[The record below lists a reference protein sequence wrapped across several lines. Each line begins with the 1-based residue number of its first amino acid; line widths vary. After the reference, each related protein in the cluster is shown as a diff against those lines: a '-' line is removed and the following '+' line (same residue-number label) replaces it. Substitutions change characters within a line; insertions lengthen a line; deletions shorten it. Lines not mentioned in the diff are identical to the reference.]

1 MEGRKGGRSGSNR
14 MILIHSNV
22 IKLFKN
28 NTLTHST
35 VLQTEVVWMRAV
47 TVWMK
52 IFSKE
57 NRSYKIYWDIVSLNH
72 YSGAIRRVVNIN
84 LEYFF
89 NSYK

>member
-14 MILIHSNV
+14 MILIHSNI

-28 NTLTHST
+28 NTLTHCT

-52 IFSKE
+52 IF
-57 NRSYKIYWDIVSLNH
+57 
-72 YSGAIRRVVNIN
+72 
-84 LEYFF
+84 F
-89 NSYK
+89 

>member
-1 MEGRKGGRSGSNR
+1 MEGRKAGRSGSNR

-28 NTLTHST
+28 NTLTHCT

-52 IFSKE
+52 IF
-57 NRSYKIYWDIVSLNH
+57 
-72 YSGAIRRVVNIN
+72 
-84 LEYFF
+84 F
-89 NSYK
+89 